1 MKPSLDLQ
9 LSVQAGPDADD
20 EEVARLVQSLRT
32 ELLGLDVERADPVAS
47 GDAPNGTRGVE
58 ALALGALLVRLAGRP
73 DTLMSLVRGIRGW
86 LASNR
91 GRSVRIEVDGD
102 MLELSDASPE
112 DQDRL
117 VRAWIE
123 RHAES

>member
-32 ELLGLDVERADPVAS
+32 ELLELDVERADPVAS
-47 GDAPNGTRGVE
+47 GNAPHDTRGVE

-73 DTLMSLVRGIRGW
+73 ETLMSLVRATRGW
-86 LASNR
+86 LSSHR

-102 MLELSDASPE
+102 MLELSDASAE
-112 DQDRL
+112 EQDRL

-123 RHAES
+123 RHAEG